1 MEIMEIME
9 FREILKIQ
17 EITRAFLKLD
27 MIYRKL
33 FKDGLTSIFP
43 HSAFRMGISQVCK
56 VFRVEVFPLSK
67 RIFRDFEL
75 VNKHSIK
82 LNNAVVS
89 ILQFVA

>member
-1 MEIMEIME
+1 MGQG
-9 FREILKIQ
+9 K
-17 EITRAFLKLD
+17 LKLN

-43 HSAFRMGISQVCK
+43 HSAFRMEINQCTNLS
-56 VFRVEVFPLSK
+56 VFRVEVFPFSK

-89 ILQFVA
+89 ILQLVA